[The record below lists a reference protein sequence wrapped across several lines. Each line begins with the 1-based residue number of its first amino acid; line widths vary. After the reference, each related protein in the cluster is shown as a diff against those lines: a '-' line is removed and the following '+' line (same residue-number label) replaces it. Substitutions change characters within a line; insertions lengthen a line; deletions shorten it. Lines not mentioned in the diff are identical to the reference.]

1 MSGLDLS
8 DARQEPL
15 VPRLQRVAIAVV
27 TEVGPAPQGPPLA
40 RGAASLHVERAAAR
54 CLRARRLR
62 MTGRAVVGLEGGR
75 PQLVARLLEAAA
87 HAACEADR
95 PPSSDPL
102 VHLLVQ
108 GLQLGEGRCPR
119 LRGGL
124 DADAGT
130 DRTRTLEGFGVLQDA
145 PPVREGPAVLGT
157 RLVDAAGVAALEQR
171 AAPALPL
178 VPLAERE
185 QRAAGAVGE
194 GPQVLRRER
203 LHRES
208 GGSSERRHLVGLHAD
223 LTAPDG
229 AAAPGAKTAPPER
242 HGRRG
247 PGVGAHPRPRRPPSP
262 LKSARRAPST
272 WARMSSSSSSQLW
285 YRRSASLAIIF
296 SMK

>member
-1 MSGLDLS
+1 M
-8 DARQEPL
+8 
-15 VPRLQRVAIAVV
+15 PRLQRVAIAIV
-27 TEVGPAPQGPPLA
+27 TEVGPAPQGAPLA
-40 RGAASLHVERAAAR
+40 RGAAPRHVERAAAR
-54 CLRARRLR
+54 CLRPGRLG
-62 MTGRAVVGLEGGR
+62 MTGRAVVRLEGGR

-95 PPSSDPL
+95 PPSSDPF

-108 GLQLGEGRCPR
+108 GLQFREGRRPR
-119 LRGGL
+119 LGGGL
-124 DADAGT
+124 DADAGA
-130 DRTRTLEGFGVLQDA
+130 DRARALEGLGVLEDSA
-145 PPVREGPAVLGT
+145 PVREGPAVLGT

-185 QRAAGAVGE
+185 QCAAGTVRE

-229 AAAPGAKTAPPER
+229 AAAPGAQAAPPER
-242 HGRRG
+242 HGGRG
-247 PGVGAHPRPRRPPSP
+247 PGVDTHPRPRRPPSP